1 MLAKVKKS
9 GGGVMDKRRSMV
21 SVEKFVAAEFPST
34 GV

>member
-9 GGGVMDKRRSMV
+9 GWTVMDKRCLMV
-21 SVEKFVAAEFPST
+21 SVEKFVTAEFPST